1 MKRFAQP
8 GASDSEL
15 LDFLRGSELGAS
27 LLSQRDATLAAR
39 RAALVEEREA
49 ALVTL
54 VKELPALA
62 GNVAK
67 ARAAAE
73 LSKKAHDDAVAVL
86 ASALGAERI
95 ARHNFDSV
103 ATRSDSELRLTSDPA
118 IDAFVAELRDEIEA
132 TSRARRSWASGHA
145 RLDGTR
151 RASNNFEQIEARI
164 TAIRSA
170 IVAAGELK
178 LSAVAGTTSALS
190 AIRDGVPTIEGAA

>member
-1 MKRFAQP
+1 MRPFARNAAP
-8 GASDSEL
+8 DASILSYFRSSAIGEQL
-15 LDFLRGSELGAS
+15 LA
-27 LLSQRDATLAAR
+27 QRDAASAAQR
-39 RAALVEEREA
+39 RALVEEREA
-49 ALVTL
+49 ARAAL

-67 ARAAAE
+67 ARANAAA
-73 LSKKAHDDAVAVL
+73 SKRAHDDAMAVL
-86 ASALGAERI
+86 ASALGTERI
-95 ARHNFDSV
+95 ARDRFDSV